1 MNPALIVALLALG
14 GFGGAS
20 AIAHD
25 CHDLAGQG
33 YLCAEADEGGAD
45 VELYVEP
52 SLPSIA
58 AHSAAAECQP
68 IDGLGEVCHDLG
80 EESGSVSWDLSQED
94 IGFESQG
101 ELEYHL

>member
-14 GFGGAS
+14 GFGGAT

-33 YLCAEADEGGAD
+33 YLCAEAGEDGAH

-52 SLPSIA
+52 SLPATA
-58 AHSAAAECQP
+58 ADADAPECQP
-68 IDGLGEVCHDLG
+68 IDGLGEICHDIG
-80 EESGSVSWDLSQED
+80 EESGSVTWDLEQED
-94 IGFESQG
+94 IGFESEG
-101 ELEYHL
+101 ELTYEL